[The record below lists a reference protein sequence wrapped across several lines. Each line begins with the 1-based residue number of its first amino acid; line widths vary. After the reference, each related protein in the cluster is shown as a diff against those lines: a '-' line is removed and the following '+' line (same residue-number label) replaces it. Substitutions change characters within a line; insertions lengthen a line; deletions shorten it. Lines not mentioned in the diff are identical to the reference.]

1 MRFAGQVVKVGRY
14 WAIEVPILG
23 VVTQG
28 RTRKEAYEM
37 VADAIECLVNKSGFH
52 VDVFPG
58 EDGYFE
64 IGSSDVAALTA
75 LLLRRQRVKSG
86 LSQSEV
92 SKRMGAR
99 SLNSYARYEQGR
111 SVPSVGRLSLLLSAV
126 TKGREFVICESH
138 GRGAARVG

>member
-1 MRFAGQVVKVGRY
+1 MRFSGQVLKAGRY

-28 RTRKEAYEM
+28 RTRKEAYAM
-37 VADAIECLVNKSGFH
+37 IADAVESLVNKDGFH

-58 EDGYFE
+58 DEGYFE
-64 IGSSDVAALTA
+64 IGSTDIGALTA

-92 SKRMGAR
+92 SQKLGSR
-99 SLNSYARYEQGR
+99 SLNGYARYEQGR
-111 SVPSVGRLSLLLSAV
+111 SIPTVGRLSLLLSAV
-126 TKGREFVICESH
+126 APGGGFVINESH
-138 GRGAARVG
+138 GRGLPSRR